1 MGDPKGRT
9 AFPDRETQKWHDH
22 FRLTST
28 KTWILFHFN
37 FCSTHFGVSFTF
49 KEFLFLSKQ
58 KTLKTGTKHLHLHD
72 FMSERSDRF
81 ERLLL
86 FNGFAPIQPSVRLSD
101 SLTGTPDCGC
111 FIFVPVKGYRQ
122 SFCNYFS
129 QAFFVLLVKIN
140 RSNIDSFV
148 SFRFW
153 REWESHK
160 VYLYSLS
167 AVSFFIGLF

>member
-1 MGDPKGRT
+1 MILWANEAIDSNVFYFLT
-9 AFPDRETQKWHDH
+9 AS
-22 FRLTST
+22 L
-28 KTWILFHFN
+28 
-37 FCSTHFGVSFTF
+37 
-49 KEFLFLSKQ
+49 
-58 KTLKTGTKHLHLHD
+58 
-72 FMSERSDRF
+72 
-81 ERLLL
+81 
-86 FNGFAPIQPSVRLSD
+86 PSSRLSD

-111 FIFVPVKGYRQ
+111 FFRSFPKKCWQIKIRFIFVPVKGYRQ

-167 AVSFFIGLF
+167 AVSFFYRIVLTIWVNFNLNCGKCFFFWESELLSPVVVWAIFMSLIIRAVFWLYLDDGTDET